1 MRHKSDGYAIIFVLS
16 LLALLGMIVI
26 SYAFMTRSEM
36 VSSRNT
42 ARSTTGFYAAEA
54 ALNARAETFRA
65 KFQGFLVPAGTS
77 PDVNNKPCVGSNTGS
92 GDFACQVVTVNGRNV
107 TSYVEKLNTQ
117 TIQIG
122 AGEQYANLN
131 AEETQFV
138 VYGQALNSAGNPEA
152 ITKLVVRS
160 RLGPLFQFAIFFNKD
175 LEFDNTAALDLV
187 GPVHANGNIF
197 LDSGG
202 GAFLHIG
209 GQVTSSQ
216 TLYRGQKSQNYCG
229 GAVSVDGLSGSP
241 LTVACSGAR
250 RAMTVTELGGWQG
263 QMRQNVPAVTVPDV
277 SSIQP
282 VPDSLYWAQADI
294 RVVLKQTVTGWAA
307 ELQNASGNTTVSST
321 VLTALCPAALTSSN
335 TFLDNREASYW
346 NGVDTTKKDKRLLD
360 VNMSL
365 FTTCISANSVALGIA
380 PFTNTSSDK
389 GLVYYFTVKDG
400 GISQGANANNYGV
413 RLYNGA
419 NLHLPVGTGRIDKGL
434 TVVSDQALI
443 VQGDYNTN
451 NKVPAALLADSM
463 NVLSNSWNT
472 ATPCD
477 YGGPGGAP
485 RYWAPGTAQTART
498 SVAALSAVGDAKSA
512 GPMTCRLSS
521 NTTVNAAIVAGTDT
535 SGYNNGVAATEG
547 GFDGGIQSGG
557 VHNMMRFQEDW
568 GANGGTLT
576 TPAIYTYRGSLVSL
590 GRPQHSRGQFAVGGT
605 IYQPPKRNWSFDT
618 DFRDSSK
625 LPPLSPRFVY
635 IKQDN
640 FVRNFQQ

>member
-152 ITKLVVRS
+152 ITKLVFRS
-160 RLGPLFQFAIFFNKD
+160 RLVPLFQFAIFFNKD

-321 VLTALCPAALTSSN
+321 VLTGFST
-335 TFLDNREASYW
+335 
-346 NGVDTTKKDKRLLD
+346 
-360 VNMSL
+360 
-365 FTTCISANSVALGIA
+365 
-380 PFTNTSSDK
+380 
-389 GLVYYFTVKDG
+389 TVKP
-400 GISQGANANNYGV
+400 AT
-413 RLYNGA
+413 
-419 NLHLPVGTGRIDKGL
+419 GT
-434 TVVSDQALI
+434 V
-443 VQGDYNTN
+443 
-451 NKVPAALLADSM
+451 
-463 NVLSNSWNT
+463 
-472 ATPCD
+472 
-477 YGGPGGAP
+477 
-485 RYWAPGTAQTART
+485 
-498 SVAALSAVGDAKSA
+498 
-512 GPMTCRLSS
+512 
-521 NTTVNAAIVAGTDT
+521 
-535 SGYNNGVAATEG
+535 
-547 GFDGGIQSGG
+547 
-557 VHNMMRFQEDW
+557 
-568 GANGGTLT
+568 
-576 TPAIYTYRGSLVSL
+576 
-590 GRPQHSRGQFAVGGT
+590 
-605 IYQPPKRNWSFDT
+605 
-618 DFRDSSK
+618 
-625 LPPLSPRFVY
+625 
-635 IKQDN
+635 
-640 FVRNFQQ
+640 